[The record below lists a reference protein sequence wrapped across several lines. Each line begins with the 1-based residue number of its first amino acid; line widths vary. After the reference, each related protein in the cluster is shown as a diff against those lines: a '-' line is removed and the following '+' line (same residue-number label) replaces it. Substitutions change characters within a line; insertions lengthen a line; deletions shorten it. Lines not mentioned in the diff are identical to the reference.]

1 MINDDERVVF
11 FDVDGTL
18 ITGVNFV
25 DAIKRTLKR
34 LNIYSDEKIA
44 CFLEGIK
51 TYENHFFLENP
62 AKPKAAGP
70 PWVVITPPAWIHL
83 VFLKPA
89 SLAACSTTART
100 SSEKPVT

>member
-1 MINDDERVVF
+1 MIKRLI

-44 CFLEGIK
+44 GFL
-51 TYENHFFLENP
+51 
-62 AKPKAAGP
+62 
-70 PWVVITPPAWIHL
+70 
-83 VFLKPA
+83 
-89 SLAACSTTART
+89 
-100 SSEKPVT
+100 